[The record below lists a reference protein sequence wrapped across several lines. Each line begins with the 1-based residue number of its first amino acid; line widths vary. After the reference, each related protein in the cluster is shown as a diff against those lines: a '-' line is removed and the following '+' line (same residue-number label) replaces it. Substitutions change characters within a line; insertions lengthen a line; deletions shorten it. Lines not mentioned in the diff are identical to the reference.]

1 MTATT
6 PTQDDAKEEDDDAT
20 LFVVDHTGHRYQLM
34 CEPGQF
40 EAIREAILAT
50 LPTSVLPENF
60 DRGNIHEI
68 TLTDVSKDVKKPNEI
83 VAAALLFISGLLA
96 SLIVF
101 VLVVRSLAG

>member
-1 MTATT
+1 MITTT
-6 PTQDDAKEEDDDAT
+6 PTHDDAKEEDAT

-34 CEPGQF
+34 CEPEQF
-40 EAIREAILAT
+40 LAIREAILAT
-50 LPTSVLPENF
+50 LSATILPENF
-60 DRGNIHEI
+60 DRGIMHEI

-101 VLVVRSLAG
+101 VLVVRALAGRG